1 MTSRWTVLDLL
12 KTVTQYLDEK
22 AVESSR
28 LDAEL
33 LLAHVLKMDRVG
45 LYCAFDRPL
54 ERGEVDVFRGFV
66 KRRAK
71 GEPVAYLLGKK
82 EFYSLVFSVDSR
94 VLIPRPE
101 TEHLVDR
108 ALEVMPPGEKLRVLD
123 IGTGSGAI
131 AVAVAVNHVDAQ
143 ITATDISGTSL
154 EIATKNAA
162 NHKVDSRI
170 CFVEGDL
177 FAGSEG
183 GFSLILS
190 NPPYIDR
197 DGGDSLP
204 SGVVDYEPAGA
215 LFAGEGGMGIIRRI
229 IEEAPKFCLPGAFVL
244 IEIGHDQAERAME
257 IVEKSSHYQSAS
269 FIRDYSGKRRV
280 LELCVEGVEKTNG

>member
-1 MTSRWTVLDLL
+1 MTSRWTVLELL

-54 ERGEVDVFRGFV
+54 QNDEVDVFRGFI

-71 GEPVAYLLGKK
+71 GEPVAYLLGEK
-82 EFYSLVFSVDSR
+82 EFYSLVFSVDPR

-108 ALEVMPPGEKLRVLD
+108 ALEILAPGEKLRVLD

-131 AVAVAVNHVDAQ
+131 AVAVAINRVDAQ
-143 ITATDISGTSL
+143 ITATDISGKSL
-154 EIATKNAA
+154 EIATKNAKD
-162 NHKVDSRI
+162 HKVDSRI
-170 CFVEGDL
+170 RFVEGDL
-177 FAGSEG
+177 FTGCDG
-183 GFSLILS
+183 GFSVVLS

-197 DGGDSLP
+197 DDSGSLS

-215 LFAGEGGMGIIRRI
+215 LFAGEGGMCIIRRI
-229 IEEAPKFCLPGAFVL
+229 IEEAPEFCLGGAFVL

-257 IVEKSSHYQSAS
+257 IVEKSAHYQSAS

-280 LELCVEGVEKTNG
+280 LELRIIGS